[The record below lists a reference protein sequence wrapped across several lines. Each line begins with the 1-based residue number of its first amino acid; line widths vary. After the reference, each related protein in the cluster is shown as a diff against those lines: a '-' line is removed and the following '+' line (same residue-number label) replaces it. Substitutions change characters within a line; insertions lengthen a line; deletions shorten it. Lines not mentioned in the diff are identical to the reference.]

1 LDHGFI
7 KIKRNK
13 AIEVCGSVLN
23 DSLDRLNDSMSTI
36 VSGEKILSPTKI
48 RDVETWI
55 SVALTDH
62 DTCLDVVGELN
73 STAAQS
79 FHREKLKPR

>member
-1 LDHGFI
+1 
-7 KIKRNK
+7 
-13 AIEVCGSVLN
+13 
-23 DSLDRLNDSMSTI
+23 MSTI
-36 VSGEKILSPTKI
+36 VSGEKILSLTKI
-48 RDVETWI
+48 RNVETWI